1 MTSARR
7 AKERART
14 RKAAAHRRR
23 PTLAIGLGI
32 VAIVGLV
39 AIVTASALGGSSA
52 PEGAE
57 RIRTF
62 VKTGSMN
69 EMGMPVIETPGGAS
83 GMARAAGAEVDGA
96 TWQMGNVP
104 LLVAVR
110 PSWTIVN
117 TSSQPLFL
125 GEPHPDV
132 REGCCPGPFTLGEH
146 RLAPGASTLLTFEL
160 SMHPGMDGWHDI
172 FVHVPVRSSN
182 ADRVLSLRVTG
193 DFRGSLS

>member
-7 AKERART
+7 AKQRARA
-14 RKAAAHRRR
+14 RKAAQRRR

-32 VAIVGLV
+32 VGVVGLV
-39 AIVTASALGGSSA
+39 AVIAASVLGGSPGSDRVEA
-52 PEGAE
+52 
-57 RIRTF
+57 TF
-62 VKTGSMN
+62 VKTGTVN

-83 GMARAAGAEVDGA
+83 GIARAGGAEVEGA
-96 TWQMGNVP
+96 TWQMGAVP

-117 TSSQPLFL
+117 TSSRPLLL
-125 GEPHPDV
+125 GEPHPEV
-132 REGCCPGPFTLGEH
+132 REGCCPGPFTLGTH
-146 RLAPGASTLLTFEL
+146 RLAPGASTELTFEL

-172 FVHVPVRSSN
+172 FVHVPVRSPTD
-182 ADRVLSLRVTG
+182 DRVLSLRVTG

>member
-7 AKERART
+7 AKQRARN
-14 RKAAAHRRR
+14 RKAVEPRR

-32 VAIVGLV
+32 VAVVGLV
-39 AIVTASALGGSSA
+39 AFVMASALGGSPA
-52 PEGAE
+52 PEGTGRAE
-57 RIRTF
+57 AF

-83 GMARAAGAEVDGA
+83 GVARAAGAEVEGA

-117 TSSQPLFL
+117 TSSQPLLL
-125 GEPHPDV
+125 GEPHPEV
-132 REGCCPGPFTLGEH
+132 REGCCPGPFTLGTH
-146 RLAPGASTLLTFEL
+146 RLASGASTLLTFEL

-193 DFRGSLS
+193 DFGGSLS

>member
-7 AKERART
+7 AKERARA
-14 RKAAAHRRR
+14 RKAAAHRR
-23 PTLAIGLGI
+23 PTLAMGLGV
-32 VAIVGLV
+32 VAVVGLV
-39 AIVTASALGGSSA
+39 AFVMGSALGGSPA
-52 PEGAE
+52 PEGSGRAE
-57 RIRTF
+57 AF
-62 VKTGSMN
+62 VETGSVN

-83 GMARAAGAEVDGA
+83 GVARAGGAEVDGA

-117 TSSQPLFL
+117 TSSQPLLL
-125 GEPHPDV
+125 GEPHPEV
-132 REGCCPGPFTLGEH
+132 RQGCCPGPFTIGTH
-146 RLAPGASTLLTFEL
+146 RLAPGASTILTFEL

-172 FVHVPVRSSN
+172 FVQVPVRSQN
-182 ADRVLSLRVTG
+182 TDRVLSLRVTG

>member
-7 AKERART
+7 AKQRARA
-14 RKAAAHRRR
+14 RKAAQRRR

-32 VAIVGLV
+32 VGVVGLV
-39 AIVTASALGGSSA
+39 AVIAASVLGGSPGSDRVEA
-52 PEGAE
+52 
-57 RIRTF
+57 TF
-62 VKTGSMN
+62 VKTGTVN

-83 GMARAAGAEVDGA
+83 GIARAGGAEVEGA
-96 TWQMGNVP
+96 TWQMGTVP

-117 TSSQPLFL
+117 TSSRPLLL
-125 GEPHPDV
+125 GEPHPEV
-132 REGCCPGPFTLGEH
+132 REGCCPGPFTLGTH
-146 RLAPGASTLLTFEL
+146 RLAPGASTELTFEL

-172 FVHVPVRSSN
+172 FVHVPVRSPTD
-182 ADRVLSLRVTG
+182 DRLLSLRVTG

>member
-7 AKERART
+7 AKQRARA
-14 RKAAAHRRR
+14 RKGAQRRR

-32 VAIVGLV
+32 VGVVGLV
-39 AIVTASALGGSSA
+39 AFIAASVLGGSPGSDRVEA
-52 PEGAE
+52 
-57 RIRTF
+57 TF
-62 VKTGSMN
+62 VKTGTVN

-83 GMARAAGAEVDGA
+83 GIARAGGAEVEGA
-96 TWQMGNVP
+96 TWQMGIVP

-117 TSSQPLFL
+117 TSSRPLLL
-125 GEPHPDV
+125 GEPHPEV
-132 REGCCPGPFTLGEH
+132 REGCCPGPFTLGTH
-146 RLAPGASTLLTFEL
+146 RLAPGASTELTFEL

-172 FVHVPVRSSN
+172 FVHVPVRSPSD
-182 ADRVLSLRVTG
+182 DRVLSLRVTG

>member
-7 AKERART
+7 AKERARA
-14 RKAAAHRRR
+14 RKAAEHHR

-32 VAIVGLV
+32 VALVGLV
-39 AIVTASALGGSSA
+39 AFVTASALGGSST
-52 PEGAE
+52 PEGRVRAE
-57 RIRTF
+57 EF

-83 GMARAAGAEVDGA
+83 GLARAAGAEVDGA

-117 TSSQPLFL
+117 TSSKPLVL
-125 GEPHPDV
+125 GEPHPEV
-132 REGCCPGPFTLGEH
+132 REGCCPGPFTLGAH

>member
-7 AKERART
+7 AKERARA
-14 RKAAAHRRR
+14 RKAAAHRR
-23 PTLAIGLGI
+23 PTLAIALGI
-32 VAIVGLV
+32 VAVVGLV
-39 AIVTASALGGSSA
+39 AFVTASALGGSSA
-52 PEGAE
+52 PEGAV
-57 RIRTF
+57 RTQAF

-83 GMARAAGAEVDGA
+83 GVARAAGAEVDGA

-117 TSSQPLFL
+117 TSSKPLFL
-125 GEPHPDV
+125 GEPHPEV
-132 REGCCPGPFTLGEH
+132 REGCCPGPFTLGAH